1 MSGPDSSQAQA
12 LPYLKAWDDYA
23 AACQT
28 LFERLSDGSAAHSGA
43 MPLPFLGPWK
53 DFAANLGLRA
63 DGQHFKPE
71 DLFGRH
77 LPALGLSREYQE
89 IVRRMLD
96 LGEQFQ
102 RRCADFA
109 QAGADIGQSAWTA
122 MQKRSAG
129 DATLLGSPAALYD
142 AWIDCA
148 EEAFARAA
156 HGEPFARLLAD
167 LCNLLSAF
175 KLERGKLLE
184 ALARHL
190 DLPSRAEVDSLH
202 RQVRVLTAKTNAAAT
217 SPAAKSKTTA
227 GAKPK
232 AEAKTNA
239 KTEAQAEPPA
249 GATRPPRTPVRKK
262 RAAK

>member
-63 DGQHFKPE
+63 DFGAGQQFKPE
-71 DLFGRH
+71 DLFARH

-96 LGEQFQ
+96 LGERFQ

-109 QAGADIGQSAWTA
+109 QAGADIGQSAWAA
-122 MQKRSAG
+122 MQKRSSG
-129 DATLLGSPAALYD
+129 DATLLGDPAALYD

-167 LCNLLSAF
+167 LCNLLSEF

-202 RQVRVLTAKTNAAAT
+202 RQVRELTAKAAAT
-217 SPAAKSKTTA
+217 SPAARGKTMAKT
-227 GAKPK
+227 KPK
-232 AEAKTNA
+232 TKAKTAAPA
-239 KTEAQAEPPA
+239 KPPA
-249 GATRPPRTPVRKK
+249 GAARPPRTATRKK

>member
-1 MSGPDSSQAQA
+1 MSDSDPSQAQA
-12 LPYLKAWDDYA
+12 LPFVKAWDDYA

-28 LFERLSDGSAAHSGA
+28 LFERLSAGAAQSGA
-43 MPLPFLGPWK
+43 VPLPFLGPWK

-63 DGQHFKPE
+63 DGQQFKPE
-71 DLFGRH
+71 DLFTRQ

-89 IVRRMLD
+89 IAQRMLD

-109 QAGADIGQSAWTA
+109 QVGADIGQRAWTA

-129 DATLLGSPAALYD
+129 NATLMGSPAALYD

-148 EEAFARAA
+148 EDAFARAA
-156 HGEPFARLLAD
+156 HSEPFARLLAD

-202 RQVRVLTAKTNAAAT
+202 RQVRILTAKTNAAAT
-217 SPAAKSKTTA
+217 SPAAKSKTKA
-227 GAKPK
+227 GAQPRAK
-232 AEAKTNA
+232 AKTNA
-239 KTEAQAEPPA
+239 KAAAQAEPPA
-249 GATRPPRTPVRKK
+249 GAVRPPRTAARKK

>member
-1 MSGPDSSQAQA
+1 MSDPDSSRAQA

-53 DFAANLGLRA
+53 DFAANLGA
-63 DGQHFKPE
+63 DFAAGQQFKPD
-71 DLFGRH
+71 DLFARH

-89 IVRRMLD
+89 IVRRMLE
-96 LGEQFQ
+96 LGERFQ

-109 QAGADIGQSAWTA
+109 QAGADIGQSAWA
-122 MQKRSAG
+122 AIQKRSSG

-148 EEAFARAA
+148 EDAFARAA

-202 RQVRVLTAKTNAAAT
+202 RQVRILTAKTNAAAT
-217 SPAAKSKTTA
+217 SPAAKSK
-227 GAKPK
+227 AKARAK
-232 AEAKTNA
+232 AKTNA
-239 KTEAQAEPPA
+239 KTAAQAEPPA
-249 GATRPPRTPVRKK
+249 GAARPPGTAARKK

>member
-1 MSGPDSSQAQA
+1 MSESDSGQAQA
-12 LPYLKAWDDYA
+12 LPFLKAWDDYA

-28 LFERLSDGSAAHSGA
+28 LFERLSDGSAAQSGA
-43 MPLPFLGPWK
+43 VPLPFLGPWK
-53 DFAANLGLRA
+53 DFAANLGLRT
-63 DGQHFKPE
+63 DGFAS
-71 DLFGRH
+71 H

-96 LGEQFQ
+96 LGERFQ
-102 RRCADFA
+102 RGCADFA
-109 QAGADIGQSAWTA
+109 QAGAEIGKNAWAA

-129 DATLLGSPAALYD
+129 DAALLGSPAALYD

-148 EEAFARAA
+148 EDAFARAA
-156 HGEPFARLLAD
+156 HSEPFARLLAD

-202 RQVRVLTAKTNAAAT
+202 RQVRVLTAKANAAAT
-217 SPAAKSKTTA
+217 SPAAK
-227 GAKPK
+227 AKAK
-232 AEAKTNA
+232 ARTKAKTKA
-239 KTEAQAEPPA
+239 KTAARVEPP
-249 GATRPPRTPVRKK
+249 GAARPPRTGARKK

>member
-1 MSGPDSSQAQA
+1 MNDPDSGHAQA

-28 LFERLSDGSAAHSGA
+28 LFERLSDGTAAHAGA

-53 DFAANLGLRA
+53 DFAANLGLHA
-63 DGQHFKPE
+63 DFAAGHQFKPE
-71 DLFGRH
+71 DLFARH

-96 LGEQFQ
+96 LGERFQ

-109 QAGADIGQSAWTA
+109 QAGADIGQSAWA
-122 MQKRSAG
+122 AIQKRSSG

-202 RQVRVLTAKTNAAAT
+202 RQVRDLTAKANAEANVAAT
-217 SPAAKSKTTA
+217 SPAAKAKTRAKTKSKTA
-227 GAKPK
+227 AQPK
-232 AEAKTNA
+232 
-239 KTEAQAEPPA
+239 PPA
-249 GATRPPRTPVRKK
+249 GAARPPRAAARKK
-262 RAAK
+262 RAGK

>member
-1 MSGPDSSQAQA
+1 MSDPDSSQAQA
-12 LPYLKAWDDYA
+12 LPYLKAWNDYV

-63 DGQHFKPE
+63 DFAGQQFKPE
-71 DLFGRH
+71 DLFARH

-96 LGEQFQ
+96 VGERFQ

-109 QAGADIGQSAWTA
+109 QAGADIGQSAWA
-122 MQKRSAG
+122 AIHKRSSG

-167 LCNLLSAF
+167 LCNLLSEF

-202 RQVRVLTAKTNAAAT
+202 RQVRELTVKAKAAAT
-217 SPAAKSKTTA
+217 SPAAKTKTRTKEKAKASGRTAAQSK
-227 GAKPK
+227 
-232 AEAKTNA
+232 
-239 KTEAQAEPPA
+239 PPA
-249 GATRPPRTPVRKK
+249 GTARPPRAAARKR